1 MFTVEVTNKCM
12 HLMQIKNW
20 VNINKDYWYLE
31 MILENLIGQLAFGLF
46 LKDKRSGN
54 VKVGKNIWGGGRYSM
69 GLPRPHTPP
78 PRKNGISVTV
88 MENLGAFL
96 ACFQSL
102 LREKHEN
109 FLPGKLLYFTLL
121 LFLRSLYFTWNNQW
135 LFETMVWNW
144 TCYILWKIFVVK

>member
-1 MFTVEVTNKCM
+1 
-12 HLMQIKNW
+12 
-20 VNINKDYWYLE
+20 
-31 MILENLIGQLAFGLF
+31 
-46 LKDKRSGN
+46 
-54 VKVGKNIWGGGRYSM
+54 M
-69 GLPRPHTPP
+69 GLPRPHTHL

-121 LFLRSLYFTWNNQW
+121 LFLRSLYFT
-135 LFETMVWNW
+135 
-144 TCYILWKIFVVK
+144 